1 MVITRRYPPVIEH
14 NLRAADLKYA
24 SIPAARDLVL
34 MTILLSDVQKRMTNE
49 QLMGTL
55 AWMRRLGFFRWYRES
70 AEAVVEWCEMGLN

>member
-1 MVITRRYPPVIEH
+1 MTITRRLPPVIEH

-24 SIPAARDLVL
+24 RIPAARDLVL
-34 MTILLSDVQKRMTNE
+34 MTILLSDVQERMTNQ

-70 AEAVVEWCEMGLN
+70 AEAVIEWCEMGLN